1 MNDDFTLTISRIPF
15 NEDYQPSDGTRLTT
29 NFANLARG
37 EHRQRN
43 MRNTLQMINTRFNHL
58 ASWDNPHGD
67 RYSLEIEI
75 VSIDV
80 DVEGQGETFPAIE
93 LLQTTIVDHHTHHRI
108 EGVTGN
114 SLSSYVRDYDFSV
127 RLPAY
132 NTDSAQREVPD
143 DFGLLH
149 GELFKFVLDSETYR
163 RAFAK
168 PPVICLSVSTSK
180 TYRRTTNV
188 HPILGVEYAHDDVS
202 LTDRYFDRMGLQARY
217 FLPPG
222 SVAPLA
228 FYSREGLLTDYTN
241 LELISVISTM
251 ESFQKIYRPEIY
263 NANSPAGAYFR
274 PSLANPDCSFTQID
288 YDREERSQLARRQG
302 LFTQEHFIEPHK
314 PVLERW
320 TAHRGQRIASR
331 QG

>member
-1 MNDDFTLTISRIPF
+1 MSHDFTLTISRIPF
-15 NEDYQPSDGTRLTT
+15 NEDYRPAEGTRLTT

-37 EHRQRN
+37 ERRQQN
-43 MRNTLQMINTRFNHL
+43 MRNTLQMIDTRFNSL
-58 ASWDNPHGD
+58 ANWDNPAGD
-67 RYSLEIEI
+67 RYTLEIEI
-75 VSIDV
+75 VTIDLDV
-80 DVEGQGETFPAIE
+80 DGQGETFPAIE
-93 LLQTTIVDHHTHHRI
+93 LLQTTIVDQRTRRRI

-132 NTDSAQREVPD
+132 NTDLQQREVPE

-149 GELFKFVLDSETYR
+149 GELFKFVLDSATYR
-163 RAFAK
+163 EAFPK

-188 HPILGVEYAHDDVS
+188 HPILGVEYLHNDDS
-202 LTDRYFDRMGLQARY
+202 LTDQYFGRMGLQARY
-217 FLPPG
+217 FMPAG

-228 FYSREGLLTDYTN
+228 FYARDGLLEDYTN

-251 ESFQKIYRPEIY
+251 ETFQKIYRPEIY
-263 NANSPAGAYFR
+263 NANSPAGQHFL
-274 PSLANPDCSFTQID
+274 PSLENPDCSFTQIE
-288 YDREERSQLARRQG
+288 YDRRERSQLARRQG
-302 LFTQEHFIEPHK
+302 LFAQKHLIEPYK

-320 TAHRGQRIASR
+320 TADRGQRATAR

>member
-1 MNDDFTLTISRIPF
+1 MSHDFTLTISRIPF
-15 NEDYQPSDGTRLTT
+15 DEDYRPAEGTRLTT

-37 EHRQRN
+37 EHRQQN
-43 MRNTLQMINTRFNHL
+43 MRNTLQMINSRFNHL
-58 ASWDNPHGD
+58 ANWDNPTGD
-67 RYSLEIEI
+67 RYTLEIEI
-75 VSIDV
+75 VTIDIDV
-80 DVEGQGETFPAIE
+80 DGQGKTFPAIE
-93 LLQTTIVDHHTHHRI
+93 LLQTTIVDHHTQQRI
-108 EGVTGN
+108 AGVTGN

-132 NTDSAQREVPD
+132 NINTERREVPE

-149 GELFKFVLDSETYR
+149 GELFKFVIDSDTYR
-163 RAFAK
+163 EAFAK

-188 HPILGVEYAHDDVS
+188 HPILGVEYLHDDDS
-202 LTDRYFDRMGLQARY
+202 LTDQYFNRMGLQARY
-217 FLPPG
+217 FMPTG

-228 FYSREGLLTDYTN
+228 FYAGEGLLTDYTN
-241 LELISVISTM
+241 LELISVVSAM

-263 NANSPAGAYFR
+263 NANSPAGAHFQ
-274 PSLANPDCSFTQID
+274 PSLENPDCSFTQIE
-288 YDREERSQLARRQG
+288 YDRRERSQLAQRQG
-302 LFTQEHFIEPHK
+302 LFTQKHFIEPYK

-320 TAHRGQRIASR
+320 TADRGQRAVAR